1 VKPAVSVVVPA
12 LDAERT
18 IAACLESLLALD
30 YAEQRFEL
38 VVVDNGSRDATCRVV
53 AGYGSRVRLLH
64 ERARGPAAAR
74 NAGIR
79 GSEGEVVC
87 FTDADCVVDPHWLTE
102 LVAALSGS
110 DAGIAG
116 GAIRALPPARPAELY
131 GEQIHDHRR
140 SILVWR
146 PPYVITM
153 NWASP
158 RAVLEEV
165 GLFDARLLRCE
176 DVDLSYRI
184 GAAGYR
190 LVYAPAALVFH
201 RNERSLAGLF
211 REGAQHGFY
220 AVPVVRRHAEL
231 IAAARAA
238 DRPPEPP
245 RETSPA
251 RYDVAFRSGKRLG
264 RATGQLRRRSR

>member
-1 VKPAVSVVVPA
+1 VKPSVSVVVPA

-18 IAACLESLLALD
+18 IGPCIESLLALD
-30 YAEQRFEL
+30 YPEDRLEL
-38 VVVDNGSRDATCRVV
+38 VVVDNGSRDATCRI
-53 AGYGSRVRLLH
+53 AAHYGSRVRLLH
-64 ERARGPAAAR
+64 EPVRGPAAAR

-87 FTDADCVVDPHWLTE
+87 FTDADCVADSRWLSELLAGLVD
-102 LVAALSGS
+102 S
-110 DAGIAG
+110 DVGIAG
-116 GAIRALPPARPAELY
+116 GAIRAVPPARPAELY
-131 GEQIHDHRR
+131 GERIHDHRR

-158 RAVLEEV
+158 RRVLEEV
-165 GLFDARLLRCE
+165 GLFDPRLLRCE

-190 LVYAPAALVFH
+190 LVFAPTALVYH

-220 AVPVVRRHAEL
+220 AVPVVRRHSDL
-231 IAAARAA
+231 IAAARAG
-238 DRPPEPP
+238 DHPPDPPCEPF
-245 RETSPA
+245 PA
-251 RYDVAFRSGKRLG
+251 RYEVAFRSGKRLG
-264 RATGQLRRRSR
+264 RAAGQLRRLT

>member
-1 VKPAVSVVVPA
+1 VTPSVSVVVPA
-12 LDAERT
+12 LDAEGT
-18 IAACLESLLALD
+18 VAACIESLLALD
-30 YAEQRFEL
+30 YPQPLLEL

-53 AGYGSRVRLLH
+53 AAHGRRVRLLH
-64 ERARGPAAAR
+64 EPVRGPAAAR
-74 NAGIR
+74 NSGIR
-79 GSEGEVVC
+79 GSEGEVVA
-87 FTDADCVVDPHWLTE
+87 FTDADCVVDPRWLSE
-102 LVAALSGS
+102 LVAAL
-110 DAGIAG
+110 AEPEVGIAG
-116 GAIRALPPARPAELY
+116 GAIRALPPACPAELY
-131 GEQIHDHRR
+131 GERIHDQHR

-158 RAVLEEV
+158 RAVLEQV
-165 GLFDARLLRCE
+165 GRFDPRLLRCE

-190 LVYAPAALVFH
+190 LVFAPAALVYH

-220 AVPVVRRHAEL
+220 AVPVVRRHADL

-238 DRPPEPP
+238 GRPPDPP
-245 RETSPA
+245 RDAPPA

-264 RATGQLRRRSR
+264 RAAGRLRRRT